1 MKDSEH
7 PQKNPLVELSRDDS
21 HDSTFFQAS
30 PARLPGGGPVQHDGG
45 VQRSNNDDTPG
56 ISYDLFTSFFKGK
69 FEGLE
74 KRLRDALTQRN
85 QDTVEVEFKYKGN
98 KLQFLHNANVV
109 RKLEEA
115 KRETELGGNPDVC
128 AAKLEEVIKDVRTRN
143 KHIRIAD
150 ASPGGWETVDEY
162 SGKSAFADNE
172 DDAKHIR
179 KAEACVLQRR
189 KQQREWRPARGRVG

>member
-85 QDTVEVEFKYKGN
+85 QDTVEVEFK
-98 KLQFLHNANVV
+98 LHVWVA
-109 RKLEEA
+109 RTLESQLPPQPQP
-115 KRETELGGNPDVC
+115 T
-128 AAKLEEVIKDVRTRN
+128 
-143 KHIRIAD
+143 
-150 ASPGGWETVDEY
+150 
-162 SGKSAFADNE
+162 
-172 DDAKHIR
+172 
-179 KAEACVLQRR
+179 QRR
-189 KQQREWRPARGRVG
+189 QES